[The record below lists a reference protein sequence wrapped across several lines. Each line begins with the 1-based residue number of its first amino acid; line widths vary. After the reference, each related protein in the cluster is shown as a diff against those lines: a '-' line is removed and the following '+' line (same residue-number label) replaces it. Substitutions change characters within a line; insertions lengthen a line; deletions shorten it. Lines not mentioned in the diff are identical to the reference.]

1 MGCGRAAT
9 QGRDRRIPGDRHRE
23 NPLRI
28 FSVDLSGTATSV
40 RVPTESLERN
50 VRYKFEVLAIEA
62 GGNQTLTER
71 SFVAR

>member
-1 MGCGRAAT
+1 
-9 QGRDRRIPGDRHRE
+9 
-23 NPLRI
+23 
-28 FSVDLSGTATSV
+28 VTSL
-40 RVPTESLERN
+40 RVPSEFLERN